1 MMLITCDV
9 ACTRCRNEIFHFHLP
24 THIRKPLSTSII
36 SINVSAAERSEKL
49 QSKNYTRI
57 RGWRS
62 RSIFSFPWH
71 QALLSTD
78 ESKKVSH
85 PKDDFHVNQKMEGKK
100 LLIECDVILFATQH
114 EVDNVIP
121 PTRNSNFVSSSE
133 RTAQQQNHKNTWR
146 GRKVLTTSQWRQS
159 IYVMTAMLS
168 IGRRE

>member
-9 ACTRCRNEIFHFHLP
+9 ACTSCCRPKLNLLFSSPNSHMRES
-24 THIRKPLSTSII
+24 LSTSII

-71 QALLSTD
+71 EALLSTD
-78 ESKKVSH
+78 ESKKISSTFMLV
-85 PKDDFHVNQKMEGKK
+85 KRWKEGKK
-100 LLIECDVILFATQH
+100 LSIECDVILFATQH
-114 EVDNVIP
+114 EVDNVIS
-121 PTRNSNFVSSSE
+121 PTWNSNFASSSE
-133 RTAQQQNHKNTWR
+133 GIAQQQNHKNTWR

-159 IYVMTAMLS
+159 IMTVMLS
-168 IGRRE
+168 IGGRE